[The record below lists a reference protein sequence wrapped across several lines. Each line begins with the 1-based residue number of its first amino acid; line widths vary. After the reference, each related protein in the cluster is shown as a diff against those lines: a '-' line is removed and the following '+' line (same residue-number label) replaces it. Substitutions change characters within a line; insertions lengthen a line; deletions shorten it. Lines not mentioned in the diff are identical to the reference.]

1 MKSHIIVLVCA
12 VLFLSG
18 CEELAPRSGNEVRK
32 QSTAEKLK
40 PTPKNTFDQLM
51 EKSGHNINYI
61 LYGLLNYDEVKV
73 KRGSDNIIHLC
84 RLMKQRM
91 PDYVIDDPEERDRWE
106 ETYKEQSQIAENINY
121 RFEESNYDAA
131 RTELKNLLKN
141 CMSCHADI
149 EVGVA
154 DVTFIGPKNPSMDH
168 ALTEVMDSDN
178 VNFNVL
184 LFGLVAN
191 DMSESQTAINNI
203 KRTSALMMHK
213 IPDQYKPQKEQWDR
227 YCNNQREAA
236 NRVAE
241 SIKADKTDE
250 LWDNVQGLLKEC
262 MGCHSLYRPGINL

>member
-1 MKSHIIVLVCA
+1 MKSHIIVLVCTL
-12 VLFLSG
+12 VFLNG
-18 CEELAPRSGNEVRK
+18 CEELAPRSGPPQKK
-32 QSTAEKLK
+32 QTTAEKLK
-40 PTPKNTFDQLM
+40 PSTEDTLSLLM

-73 KRGSDNIIHLC
+73 KRGSDNIIRLC

-91 PDYVIDDPEERDRWE
+91 PDYVVDDPEEKEMWE
-106 ETYKEQSQIAENINY
+106 KTYQEQSQIAENINY
-121 RFEESNYDAA
+121 RFEESNYEQA

-154 DVTFIGPKNPSMDH
+154 DVTFIGPKNPTMDH

-178 VNFNVL
+178 VNFNIL

-191 DMSESQTAINNI
+191 DSSESQTAINNI
-203 KRTSALMMHK
+203 KRTSSLMMHK
-213 IPDQYKPQKEQWDR
+213 IPDQYRPQKDKWDA
-227 YCNNQREAA
+227 YCKNQREAA